1 MRKTKTRLEDQ
12 ALWLYGWRRTTLLI
26 TLLLVS
32 IVSQIDR
39 VLPFILAESIKADLQ
54 LSDTQIGL
62 VTGVAFTLCYS
73 LAALPLARMSD
84 KGLARKILL
93 WCVFFWSIMTGLGGL
108 ALGFITLTLSRIG
121 VALGE
126 AGGTPASHAIIAQRI
141 PEDFRGRAIAIFSM
155 GIPLGTMIG
164 FGVGGWASDNIGWRN
179 ALFVAG
185 ILGLVLVAFI
195 FAFIKKQKLRKQKI
209 KTEENFLKASRELF
223 SKPAFKWLFVAAI
236 LMGLSSA
243 PFYIFT
249 SPFLIRTFGLTAGEV
264 GLSFGMLQGVMG
276 IIGTLIGGKL
286 FDRIATN
293 GYKGLMNPASI
304 IFVIASITT
313 SLALFMPNSWLSIAL
328 LIPGMFSFA
337 FMMPFAFGAGHLV
350 AGPKKQAFSIS
361 LLMLGSGF
369 IGATISPFLVG
380 AISDFATASYINNG
394 LRIGLL
400 LVPLFS
406 FHLGITGFI
415 VSKKISSFLN
425 TNNQSKQ

>member
-1 MRKTKTRLEDQ
+1 MKKKTKTKLNEQ
-12 ALWLYGWRRTTLLI
+12 NQWLYGRQRTSLLI

-39 VLPFILAESIKADLQ
+39 VLPFILAESIKTDLK

-62 VTGVAFTLCYS
+62 ITGLAFTVCYA
-73 LAALPLARMSD
+73 LAALPLARISD
-84 KGLARKILL
+84 KGWARKVLL
-93 WCVFFWSIMTGLGGL
+93 WSVIFWSIMTGLGGL
-108 ALGFITLTLSRIG
+108 AVGFVTLTFSRIG

-141 PEDFRGRAIAIFSM
+141 PENFRGRAIAIFSM
-155 GIPLGTMIG
+155 GIPLGTMLG
-164 FGVGGWASDNIGWRN
+164 FAVGGWASDSIGWRN
-179 ALFVAG
+179 ALFGAG
-185 ILGLVLVAFI
+185 VLGLIVVIFVLSFI
-195 FAFIKKQKLRKQKI
+195 RKQEVFKQKA
-209 KTEENFLKASRELF
+209 KTEENFIKASRELF
-223 SKPAFKWLFVAAI
+223 SKPAFKWLFMAAI

-264 GLSFGMLQGVMG
+264 GLSFGLLQGIMG
-276 IIGTLIGGKL
+276 IVGTLFGGRM
-286 FDRIATN
+286 FDRIAGN
-293 GYKGLMNPASI
+293 GYKGLMNPPAT
-304 IFVIASITT
+304 IFIIASITT
-313 SLALFMPNSWLSIAL
+313 SIALFMPNSWMSILL

-361 LLMLGSGF
+361 LLMLGSGL

-380 AISDFATASYINNG
+380 AISDFASASHVDSG
-394 LRIGLL
+394 LQMGLL

-406 FHLGITGFI
+406 FQLGIVGFI
-415 VSKKISSFLN
+415 VSRKISSFLK
-425 TNNQSKQ
+425 NNN

>member
-1 MRKTKTRLEDQ
+1 MRKTKIRLEEH
-12 ALWLYGWRRTTLLI
+12 ALWHYGWRRTGLLS

-39 VLPFILAESIKADLQ
+39 VLPFILAESIKEDLN

-62 VTGVAFTLCYS
+62 ITGLAFTVCYA
-73 LAALPLARMSD
+73 LVALPFARISD
-84 KGLARKILL
+84 MGWAQKVLL
-93 WCVFFWSIMTGLGGL
+93 WCVIFWSIMTGLGGL
-108 ALGFITLTLSRIG
+108 AIGFITLTLSRIG

-141 PEDFRGRAIAIFSM
+141 PENFRGRAIAIFSM

-164 FGVGGWASDNIGWRN
+164 FGLGGWASDNIGWRN
-179 ALFVAG
+179 ALFGAS
-185 ILGLVLVAFI
+185 ILGLIVVI
-195 FAFIKKQKLRKQKI
+195 FLLLFIKKQEIVQQKI
-209 KTEENFLKASRELF
+209 KTDENFLQASRELF
-223 SKPAFKWLFVAAI
+223 SKPAFKWLFMAAI

-249 SPFLIRTFGLTAGEV
+249 SPFLIRTFDLTAGEV
-264 GLSFGMLQGVMG
+264 GLSFGLLQGVMG
-276 IIGTLIGGKL
+276 IVGTLIGGRM
-286 FDRIATN
+286 FDRIAAN
-293 GYKGLMNPASI
+293 GYKGLMNPPAI
-304 IFVIASITT
+304 IFIMASITT
-313 SLALFMPNSWLSIAL
+313 SIALFMPNSWLSIAL

-361 LLMLGSGF
+361 LLMLGSGL

-380 AISDFATASYINNG
+380 LISDFATASHVDNG

-406 FHLGITGFI
+406 FQLGIIGFI
-415 VSKKISSFLN
+415 VSRKISSLL
-425 TNNQSKQ
+425 KEIK